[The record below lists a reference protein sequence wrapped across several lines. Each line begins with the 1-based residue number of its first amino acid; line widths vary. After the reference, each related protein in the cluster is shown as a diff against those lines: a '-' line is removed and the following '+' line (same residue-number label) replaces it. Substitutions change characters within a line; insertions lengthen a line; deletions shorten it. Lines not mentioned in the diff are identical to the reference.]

1 MSADLDAL
9 RQRVV
14 EAVTSGKSL
23 GQVFK
28 EIGITPD
35 NPAVVQEIMAQAG
48 IDPAAMFPDGQV
60 DMPSFV
66 NNMTKDLSPE
76 MKKQLA
82 QLIEGMAGEINNGQP
97 LPPDI
102 QEFLKSWQKS

>member
-9 RQRVV
+9 RRRLI
-14 EAVTSGKSL
+14 EAATNGKSL

-28 EIGITPD
+28 EMGITPD

-48 IDPAAMFPDGQV
+48 IDPAAMFPDGQA
-60 DMPSFV
+60 DMAEFV
-66 NNMTKDLSPE
+66 NNMTKDLSLE

-82 QLIEGMAGEINNGQP
+82 QLIEGMAVEINNGQP

-102 QEFLKSWQKS
+102 QEFLKSWQ

>member
-9 RQRVV
+9 RRRLI
-14 EAVTSGKSL
+14 EAATSGKSL
-23 GQVFK
+23 GQIFK
-28 EIGITPD
+28 EMGITPD

-48 IDPAAMFPDGQV
+48 IDPAAIFLDGQV
-60 DMPSFV
+60 DMAGFV
-66 NNMTKDLSPE
+66 NNMTRDLGPE

-82 QLIEGMAGEINNGQP
+82 RLIEGMAGEINNGRP

-102 QEFLKSWQKS
+102 QEFLKSWQ